1 MPGKTKVFLL
11 FCALLLTMCQ
21 NPVNESPTP
30 KSTLA
35 LTEAESLTPTVVSTR
50 TPTISPTLAA
60 SRTAA
65 VTADPLLEETVSMC
79 DLGGKL
85 INFRLLAP
93 IPELTVEDLEV
104 QIADQVSTCYVNPTN
119 PALLTC
125 RISNDIRFPVQ
136 VVVSVR
142 DAVVNDFVYSG
153 LGCSILTTP
162 TPSKIRSYP

>member
-1 MPGKTKVFLL
+1 MPGKTKVVLL
-11 FCALLLTMCQ
+11 FCALLLTMCR
-21 NPVNESPTP
+21 NSISESPTP
-30 KSTLA
+30 EPTLTA
-35 LTEAESLTPTVVSTR
+35 TEVASSTPTAASTKI
-50 TPTISPTLAA
+50 PTSSPTLTA
-60 SRTAA
+60 SQTVV
-65 VTADPLLEETVSMC
+65 VTVDPLLEETVSMC

-93 IPELTVEDLEV
+93 IPKLTVEGLEV

-119 PALLTC
+119 PSLLTC

-136 VVVSVR
+136 VVVRVR
-142 DAVVNDFVYSG
+142 NAVVNDFVYSG